1 MSAPALTE
9 AERAEVIDWAKACEG
24 HAIAD
29 GKPEGPIRN
38 VSGLAA
44 CRAGLVAYVESL
56 VVTRVPVVEP
66 IPAPVQPETA
76 KPELTV
82 WFGSMP
88 ESNGKHNWTVMLGHK
103 DDVWSGI
110 TIERTE
116 YKDRARYEADRLRH
130 LIGELAEA
138 PDICAYDADLRTSEA
153 ESVRPQAEP
162 VAVDLSMSGEIWP
175 LICKWACC
183 SKGAEAGKAANAID
197 DAIREAVSRNA
208 GAAPV
213 AQADSAMLD
222 WLERHDGEFH
232 NIDRIASIVGTGF
245 LTGPLSTSR
254 KHQTL
259 RAAILAAMKGTP

>member
-66 IPAPVQPETA
+66 IPAPVQPETVPPLVKWA
-76 KPELTV
+76 KDQEVRQAEVERLAHR
-82 WFGSMP
+82 MALHY
-88 ESNGKHNWTVMLGHK
+88 KH
-103 DDVWSGI
+103 
-110 TIERTE
+110 
-116 YKDRARYEADRLRH
+116 
-130 LIGELAEA
+130 
-138 PDICAYDADLRTSEA
+138 DADPARVQYTFNAATLA
-153 ESVRPQAEP
+153 QFVRAVSGVQPQAEP
-162 VAVDLSMSGEIWP
+162 VECDYCSGHGM
-175 LICKWACC
+175 L
-183 SKGAEAGKAANAID
+183 GNRID
-197 DAIREAVSRNA
+197 DAVTCDYCGGSGKQ